1 MPGPSRPRPRLLM
14 PLVALLCCVPLAPL
28 VNAPS
33 AAPRSHVT
41 GMVQPGS
48 AAVFMPSPRQRGQRQ
63 STPLRPLTP
72 AGSNVCAWS
81 SETGVQA
88 TDLNS
93 SYWAANF
100 MAVPNVTYTIT
111 GTYPSD
117 RYTSF
122 QAYTH
127 LASDQPIGEL
137 LDVNFPP
144 DPGSVNP
151 LLAGTARGTGNYT
164 LHILPGPAPT
174 QTVSGTM
181 YLGAAPGATISVW
194 YRIYL
199 PDTGATKEGNVPLP
213 LLTAHNSADGSG
225 VACPPPL
232 TPIPPGT
239 PTSTP
244 PLGTFIRYPIGAFPN
259 HDNAYLATS
268 LPVTTTLYVVR
279 FAAPTTPHTLAGGI
293 EDINTQLRYWSLCVY
308 GTNFTPIT
316 CLPDEQIPLDQQG
329 DATIVMGPTGTQ
341 PSNATAGNGV
351 QWIDLGQFSSPD
363 IALIRNLDPAPTF
376 ANSAFAVPYNQAV
389 EPYMG
394 AYAPVMVQC
403 DTAQF
408 EADECSSIP
417 TPTFAPTATATPTP
431 PPNFTPSPT
440 PPAAGIVASPPIL
453 HPYLPMTITGTNF
466 LAGEAVRIV
475 LTSFTTVPPA
485 FVTTATADATGSF
498 VVTAPAPQDP
508 KGSYDIAAT
517 GQSDGQIAT
526 TASAIRP
533 LTVLPHSSGGAGLS
547 NVLAGVGFGV
557 REPVRAYW
565 TPGGI
570 PLAPTSGV
578 STTALGTFAGP
589 TAITFTV
596 PLSPTGTYHIYT
608 IGQISHAIAVSAYT
622 ITGTLNSPSMPA
634 LIPRGATRPKA
645 TSPKA
650 TQPENAWATS
660 SALARRYPARASRA
674 GSG

>member
-1 MPGPSRPRPRLLM
+1 MPIPPRRRLLVS
-14 PLVALLCCVPLAPL
+14 LAGLLCCLPLAPL
-28 VNAPS
+28 VD
-33 AAPRSHVT
+33 
-41 GMVQPGS
+41 VQPAMPHPARMS
-48 AAVFMPSPRQRGQRQ
+48 LAAS
-63 STPLRPLTP
+63 LRPRAERGIMPARAVTP
-72 AGSNVCAWS
+72 DASNVCAWL

-137 LDVNFPP
+137 LDVTFPP

-151 LLAGTARGTGNYT
+151 LLAGTARGMGNYT
-164 LHILPGPAPT
+164 LHIVPGPAPT

-199 PDTGATKEGNVPLP
+199 PDSGATKQGNVPLP
-213 LLTAHNSADGSG
+213 LLSAHNSADGSN

-244 PLGTFIRYPIGAFPN
+244 PLGTFIRYPIGAYPN

-268 LPVTTTLYVVR
+268 LPVTTTLYVIR
-279 FAAPTTPHTLAGGI
+279 FAAPTTPHTLSGGI
-293 EDINTQLRYWSLCVY
+293 EDISTQLRYWSFCVY
-308 GTNFTPIT
+308 GTNFVPIT
-316 CLPDEQIPLDQQG
+316 CLPDELMPQDQQG
-329 DATIVMGPTGTQ
+329 HVTIVMGPTGTQ

-363 IALIRNLDPAPTF
+363 IAVFRHLDPAPSF
-376 ANSAFAVPYNQAV
+376 AYSAFAVPYNQPA

-394 AYAPVMVQC
+394 SFSPVMVQC
-403 DTAQF
+403 STAQF
-408 EADECSSIP
+408 EADECSAIP
-417 TPTFAPTATATPTP
+417 TPTFAPTVTATPTP

-440 PPAAGIVASPPIL
+440 PPAASIVASPLIL
-453 HPYLPMTITGTNF
+453 HPFLPMTITGTNF
-466 LAGEAVRIV
+466 LAGEAVKIV
-475 LTSFTTVPPA
+475 LNSITTVPPA
-485 FVTTATADATGSF
+485 FVATATAGADGSF
-498 VVTAPAPQDP
+498 VVSAPVPQDP
-508 KGSYDIAAT
+508 KGAYNIAAT
-517 GQSDGQIAT
+517 GQTSGQGAT
-526 TASAIRP
+526 TSTAIRP
-533 LTVLPHSSGGAGLS
+533 LTVLLHSSGHAGDA
-547 NVLAGVGFGV
+547 NAMAGFGFGST
-557 REPVRAYW
+557 EPVKAYW

-570 PLAPTSGV
+570 PLGPTSGV
-578 STTALGTFAGP
+578 STTVLGAFAG
-589 TAITFTV
+589 AAALTFTV
-596 PLSPTGTYHIYT
+596 PLSPTGTYRIYS
-608 IGQISHAIAVSAYT
+608 IGQLSHAVAVSAYT
-622 ITGTLNSPSMPA
+622 IT
-634 LIPRGATRPKA
+634 ATA
-645 TSPKA
+645 
-650 TQPENAWATS
+650 
-660 SALARRYPARASRA
+660 ALAPRAPAGLAPARVRVALVAPAGTHVPSRRNGAGPRRYRAGPRRYLSGARRA
-674 GSG
+674 GSW